1 MSSIWRYFTASKHS
15 AYLVAMPNRAAS
27 HIQNRAP
34 GPPSLIAVA
43 TPTMFPVPMVAERA
57 VHNAAKLDTSPCLS
71 EDFSRPNTIAK
82 AVGRRRNCSKPK
94 RKVK

>member
-1 MSSIWRYFTASKHS
+1 
-15 AYLVAMPNRAAS
+15 
-27 HIQNRAP
+27 
-34 GPPSLIAVA
+34 
-43 TPTMFPVPMVAERA
+43 MFPVPMVAERV